1 MLYIKEMKT
10 SRLDTRIT
18 PEQRALYERAA
29 ALGNFPSLTEFLTA
43 AADKQ
48 AAEIIQR
55 HEELVLN
62 EKERDLFIDLLLNPP
77 APNEALRQAASD
89 HKSHL

>member
-1 MLYIKEMKT
+1 MKT

-29 ALGNFPSLTEFLTA
+29 ALGNFSSLTDFLTA

-48 AAEIIQR
+48 AEEIIQQ
-55 HEELVLN
+55 HKELVLN
-62 EKERDLFIDLLLNPP
+62 EKERELFIDLLLNPP
-77 APNEALRQAASD
+77 APNDALRQAASAY
-89 HKSHL
+89 KSRL